1 MPEQP
6 ISPAVLGSAVLDR
19 ARASSPIKPNE
30 TVTLFPTYA
39 ARSADNRWW
48 EFELRGCIFEA
59 EEDSRLRRLSIDA
72 LFRRLK
78 LQDPVAAAIARTRI
92 MAFLVDNEGGK
103 AVTVM
108 VAGHVCTLGRS
119 TEDGH
124 FGGRFRLTTATAEAH
139 AKDGVL
145 DVVAILPP
153 GDRRMFQ
160 TRLFLVEPEG
170 LTIVSDIDDTI
181 KITEVHNR
189 KLMLR
194 RTFAMQFE
202 GVPGMAERYSSWLA
216 TTGGHLH
223 FVSSS
228 PWQLSAP
235 LVEFLDSAGF
245 PIGTYDLKRVRP
257 KSVRK
262 TLASLKADPMA
273 TKPPFIRALMAVYPR
288 RRLVLVGDSGEKDP
302 EVYGSIAREAP
313 GRIARIYI
321 RNVTNEPQAAPRY
334 RYAFKGVPDDLWV
347 VFTDVSELPEM
358 P

>member
-1 MPEQP
+1 M
-6 ISPAVLGSAVLDR
+6 SPAVLGSAVLER
-19 ARASSPIKPNE
+19 ARASSPIKPDE
-30 TVTLFPTYA
+30 TVTLFPAYA
-39 ARSADNRWW
+39 ARSADGRWW

-59 EEDSRLRRLSIDA
+59 EENSRLRRISIDA

-119 TEDGH
+119 TDDGH
-124 FGGRFRLTTATAEAH
+124 FGGRFRLTAATAKSH

-145 DVVAILPP
+145 DVVAILPS
-153 GDRRMFQ
+153 GDSRVFQ
-160 TRLFLVEPEG
+160 TRLFLIEPEG

-202 GVPGMAERYSSWLA
+202 GVAGMAERYTSWLA
-216 TTGGHLH
+216 SSGGHLH

-228 PWQLSAP
+228 PWQLSTP
-235 LVEFLDSAGF
+235 LAEFLDASGF
-245 PIGTYDLKRVRP
+245 PIGTYDLKRMRP

-273 TKPPFIRALMAVYPR
+273 TKPPFIRALMAAYPN
-288 RRLVLVGDSGEKDP
+288 RRLILVGDSGEKDP
-302 EVYGSIAREAP
+302 EVYGTIARESP

-321 RNVTNEPQAAPRY
+321 RNVTNEPRTALRY
-334 RYAFKGVPDDLWV
+334 RSAFAGLPDDTWV
-347 VFTDVSELPEM
+347 VFTDVSELPET